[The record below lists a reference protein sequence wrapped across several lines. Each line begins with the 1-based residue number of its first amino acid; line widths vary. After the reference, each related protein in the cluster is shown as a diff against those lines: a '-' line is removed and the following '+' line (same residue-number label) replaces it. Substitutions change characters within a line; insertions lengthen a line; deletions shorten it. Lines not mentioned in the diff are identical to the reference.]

1 MASQDEI
8 QRLWRI
14 NRTCS
19 EMLKDRGYL
28 VPDEK
33 LTLTLDQFKEDYGVG
48 DATREG
54 MTMVVP
60 KMSDPQDQV
69 RPARRPLTPAP
80 SRKHCQHL
88 LLQVAQLPCRRAAV
102 CTTVSKL
109 ARQAASTYVHAGG
122 QSTQRKRCGADNRV
136 LRGRGEAGDGKA
148 AGAH

>member
-69 RPARRPLTPAP
+69 PPARRPLTALR
-80 SRKHCQHL
+80 SCEHCQQL
-88 LLQVAQLPCRRAAV
+88 LLRIARLPCGCAALFCPVDCVDCEQAGAPKRPPRTRA
-102 CTTVSKL
+102 
-109 ARQAASTYVHAGG
+109 
-122 QSTQRKRCGADNRV
+122 RV
-136 LRGRGEAGDGKA
+136 LHKRRE
-148 AGAH
+148 GAVRCRSSCSS